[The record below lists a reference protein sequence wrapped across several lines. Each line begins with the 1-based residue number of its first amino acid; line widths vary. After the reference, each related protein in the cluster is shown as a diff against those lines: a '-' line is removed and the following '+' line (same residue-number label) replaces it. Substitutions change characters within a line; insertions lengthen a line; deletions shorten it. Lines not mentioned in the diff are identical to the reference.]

1 MITKW
6 LCTGDTHGSL
16 ERFYPSNFTTE
27 KPEETAIIILG
38 DASFNY
44 YLNKRDD
51 KLKHAADIMS
61 MTFYCVRGNHE
72 ARPQDIPGMEILHDD
87 NVNGPVY
94 WQPEYPGIRYL
105 MDGCF
110 YIIDGKTTLVLG
122 GAYSVDKFYR
132 LANGWGW
139 FENEQLSE
147 EERNYIYNY
156 VSNLAHT
163 GRIEDVELV
172 LSHTAP
178 VDFEPRE
185 MFLSCIDQSDV
196 DKSTETW
203 LQKIYDLIPEQTFW
217 LFGHY
222 HADMIMG
229 DNIAMLYERIID
241 LSCIDTFDH
250 GSVEVPE
257 GFMVAKRYQY
267 ERLEQGLSA
276 L

>member
-6 LCTGDTHGSL
+6 LCTGDIHGRL
-16 ERFYPSNFTTE
+16 DRFQNFDFGNST
-27 KPEETAIIILG
+27 PENTAMIILG
-38 DASFNY
+38 DAGFNY
-44 YLNKRDD
+44 YLSGRDD
-51 KLKHAADIMS
+51 RMKQEAAKFPC
-61 MTFYCVRGNHE
+61 TFYCVRGNHE
-72 ARPQDIPGMEILHDD
+72 ARPQDIEGMEILHDD

-94 WQPEYPGIRYL
+94 WQPEYPNVRYL
-105 MDGCF
+105 VDGGF
-110 YIIDGKTTLVLG
+110 YTIDGKKTLILG

-132 LANGWGW
+132 LAMGWRW

-156 VSNLAHT
+156 LDDLAYT
-163 GRIEDVELV
+163 GKIDDVELV

-185 MFLSCIDQSDV
+185 MFLDCIDQSDV

-203 LQKIYDLIPEQTFW
+203 LQEIYYLMPEHTFW

-229 DNIAMLYERIID
+229 DNIAMLYNKIIN

-250 GSVEVPE
+250 DSVEVPE

-267 ERLEQGLSA
+267 ERLELGLSA